1 MLDAV
6 RAVKEALSAE
16 RLIQPRLCGQRE
28 ALRLLDE
35 AVALLTD
42 TIQERAVVA
51 EENPDALPRAA
62 STFGRVHSGTP
73 QNEVSAG
80 RRS

>member
-42 TIQERAVVA
+42 TI
-51 EENPDALPRAA
+51 
-62 STFGRVHSGTP
+62 
-73 QNEVSAG
+73 
-80 RRS
+80 